1 MSTFDF
7 PKQPAEKEVTTLD
20 FATDRFNGTEAYAS
34 DSTTSILLSTGADST
49 ATVIDST
56 SESSGVISIVVKA
69 GNDGENH
76 KITCLVTSDEGNIYE
91 SEVTMKVRA
100 K

>member
-1 MSTFDF
+1 MSTFHF
-7 PKQPAEKEVTTLD
+7 PKQPAEKFPISLD
-20 FATDRFNGTEAYAS
+20 FGTSRFNGTEAYSS

-49 ATVIDST
+49 STVIDST
-56 SESSGVISIVVKA
+56 SESSDVITIVVKA

-76 KITCLVTSDEGNIYE
+76 KITCVVTTDEGNKYE
-91 SEVTMKVRA
+91 SEVMMKVRA